1 MNWSLKVSPAVIL
14 LTTGWA
20 VAHLMGYQS
29 NKGISDFA
37 PGHVVEVRQMAFV
50 PSSISVR
57 KGERIT
63 FINRDI
69 VMHDITEGKK
79 AWQSHPLATGK
90 SWTLTV
96 TRSADYYCS
105 IHPVMKGKII
115 VK

>member
-1 MNWSLKVSPAVIL
+1 MNWSLGFRLTVIL
-14 LTTGWA
+14 LTTAWS
-20 VAHLMGYQS
+20 VSHLMGHRS
-29 NKGISDFA
+29 NSGVSDFA
-37 PGHVVEVRQMAFV
+37 PDHVVEVRQMAFV
-50 PSSISVR
+50 PASISVH

-79 AWQSHPLATGK
+79 AWHSHPLATGK